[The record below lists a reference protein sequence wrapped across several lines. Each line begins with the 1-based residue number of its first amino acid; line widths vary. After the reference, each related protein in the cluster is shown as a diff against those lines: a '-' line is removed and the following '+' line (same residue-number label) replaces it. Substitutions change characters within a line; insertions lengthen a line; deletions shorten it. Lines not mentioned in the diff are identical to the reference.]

1 MKEMTE
7 EKKVKEKKMLLGLE
21 WVMIALIALC
31 IAMAIIE
38 EVNFAL
44 PYLKEYISTGSIIIE

>member
-7 EKKVKEKKMLLGLE
+7 VKKVKEKKILRGLE
-21 WVMIALIALC
+21 WFMIALIALC

-38 EVNFAL
+38 EVNFVV
-44 PYLKEYISTGSIIIE
+44 PYVKEYISTGSISIE

>member
-7 EKKVKEKKMLLGLE
+7 VKKVKEKKILRGLE
-21 WVMIALIALC
+21 WFMIALIALC

-38 EVNFAL
+38 EVNFVV
-44 PYLKEYISTGSIIIE
+44 PYVKEYISTGSISI